1 MVLRPCQRPAVR
13 CGHHPGGAL
22 RRHHGAVRRDLGSD
36 PGPEPMIQ
44 DLPKGTHT
52 LVISYL
58 GVRRAIRAV
67 GLLLPILLGPVG
79 WLVFGVEIQD
89 NMSSYYHTLLRDV
102 FVGALCTI
110 GVFLFCYR
118 GYDWIE
124 SWSANLGCLSALGLA
139 LFPLDANSDPLHQR
153 SFVGWL
159 HTVSGGVFF
168 LTLAFYS
175 LYHFPSTR
183 AEKHESAP
191 HEAERNFVYRISGVV
206 ILLSLIAMGAYL
218 LLFPEGWRRR
228 FDDYNFLFWMEWVAV
243 WAFAAAWLTKG
254 RAILADIV
262 VDLLALPSELLR
274 THQEA
279 GDVAAPSSANDPP
292 R

>member
-1 MVLRPCQRPAVR
+1 
-13 CGHHPGGAL
+13 
-22 RRHHGAVRRDLGSD
+22 
-36 PGPEPMIQ
+36 MIH
-44 DLPKGTHT
+44 DLPKSTRT

-58 GVRRAIRAV
+58 GVRRAIGAV
-67 GLLLPILLGPVG
+67 GLLLPVLLGPVG

-124 SWSANLGCLSALGLA
+124 SWSANFGCLSALGLA
-139 LFPLDANSDPLHQR
+139 LFPIDADSDPLHQR
-153 SFVGWL
+153 SVVGWL
-159 HTVSGGVFF
+159 HTVSGGAFF

-175 LYHFPSTR
+175 LYHFPSSR
-183 AEKHESAP
+183 ADKREFAP
-191 HEAERNFVYRISGVV
+191 HEAERNFVYRASGVV

-218 LLFPEGWRRR
+218 LFFPEGWKRR
-228 FDDYNFLFWMEWVAV
+228 FNDYNFLFWMEWVAV

-254 RAILADIV
+254 RAILAEIA
-262 VDLLALPSELLR
+262 VDLLALPSQLLR
-274 THQEA
+274 KNE
-279 GDVAAPSSANDPP
+279 
-292 R
+292 